1 MECTKGKLK
10 WQRVGNRCELF
21 TDDAWIGELYVGYG
35 MNKIE
40 EMEANAKELV
50 RRWNAFEKDG
60 LVDEL
65 RAALK
70 DLMAAPETLP
80 PDNEFD
86 KEQRDY
92 RNRCMTR
99 IDEARKLAKTVIAQ
113 AEKQV

>member
-1 MECTKGKLK
+1 MEHTTGKLE
-10 WQRVGNRCELF
+10 VEGNTYLK
-21 TDDAWIGELYVGYG
+21 DDSGKVVFLTNHVTGLSF
-35 MNKIE
+35 KQQS
-40 EMEANAKELV
+40 ANAKELV

-70 DLMAAPETLP
+70 ALMAAPETLP

-99 IDEARKLAKTVIAQ
+99 IDEARKLGKAAIAKAT
-113 AEKQV
+113 

>member
-1 MECTKGKLK
+1 MEHTKLIAMRNDLGLGHKGDILLTT
-10 WQRVGNRCELF
+10 QERVDNNQEPIAK
-21 TDDAWIGELYVGYG
+21 DIID
-35 MNKIE
+35 E
-40 EMEANAKELV
+40 EHAKELV

-65 RAALK
+65 RTALK
-70 DLMAAPETLP
+70 ALMAAPETLP

-99 IDEARKLAKTVIAQ
+99 IDEARKLGKAAIAKAT
-113 AEKQV
+113 

>member
-1 MECTKGKLK
+1 MEHTKGKFEAMPYTRRDGDNIRWVK
-10 WQRVGNRCELF
+10 AVKGKKQAICQTFKPN
-21 TDDAWIGELYVGYG
+21 A
-35 MNKIE
+35 
-40 EMEANAKELV
+40 EANAKELI

-70 DLMAAPETLP
+70 ALMAAPETLP

-99 IDEARKLAKTVIAQ
+99 IDEARKLGKAAIAKVT
-113 AEKQV
+113 